1 MISYK
6 AITKY
11 FESISEQH
19 QQINSFTYGE
29 LNFFDKD
36 KFTEYPALHITPT
49 STTIDDQVIVY
60 GFDLIIFDRYNVE
73 SNKMINEASCLS
85 DALLILQDICKEITD
100 GKYFINADTLISM
113 EMPVSVQPFIDTEP
127 DNCSGWSTS
136 INVITP
142 NEASACLIP
151 YFEPEQQFA
160 LNIVLPELTPTSHS
174 WYSRFQIHKTSII
187 VLDEVKKL
195 SPIVNTIAGANPLLS
210 SGGNMTWSPQ
220 ENAFKII
227 NSSVTTPFKTFA
239 NIKSSPNGV
248 FIVRVKDFGRYVTT
262 ASSLINSNHL
272 FFIGDVGAVNS
283 FLKIY
288 LNSNGELVLENLID
302 SNIYTSPPIVPNVS
316 QRDGVNTNSKTQHRR
331 LESFTFAIQVEGSN
345 VKFWYGLNETDYIA
359 FTILFSIASNT
370 FGLGCTRS
378 GEVSDFYFQ
387 EMIYIE
393 GNAMTDN
400 AMQQTMT
407 WLNYR

>member
-73 SNKMINEASCLS
+73 SNKMVNEASCLS

-113 EMPVSVQPFIDTEP
+113 EMPVSAQPFIDTEP

-151 YFEPEQQFA
+151 YFEPEQQYA
-160 LNIVLPELTPTSHS
+160 LEIVLPDLIPNSYS
-174 WYSRFQIHKTSII
+174 WYSRFQLHKTALI
-187 VLDEVKKL
+187 VANEVTKL
-195 SPIVNTIAGANPLLS
+195 LPIVNTI
-210 SGGNMTWSPQ
+210 SGTNVLITSGNKMTWSPQ
-220 ENAFKII
+220 KNAFKFI
-227 NSSVTTPFKTFA
+227 NSSETTVLKTFSS
-239 NIKSSPNGV
+239 ITSSPNGV
-248 FIVRVKDFGRYVTT
+248 FIVRIKDFGRYVTT
-262 ASSLINSNHL
+262 PSSLINLNQL
-272 FFIGDVGAVNS
+272 FFIGNGL
-283 FLKIY
+283 LKIY
-288 LNSNGELVLENLID
+288 LNSNGELVLENLVTT
-302 SNIYTSPPIVPNVS
+302 NLYTSPPIVPNVI

-331 LESFTFAIQVEGSN
+331 LESFTFALQVEGNN

-359 FTILFSIASNT
+359 FSLGFSIGSNI
-370 FGLGCTRS
+370 FGLGSTRV

-393 GNAMTDN
+393 GNTMTDN

-407 WLNYR
+407 WLNFR